1 MKKITEILFVLL
13 LCIFVWQGVNRIKDG
28 GNEKTTVYEGIPEEG
43 KNDDRGNDN
52 RRNRRFSFYM
62 SRGKTNDI
70 CYISYHTE
78 IRKGGVGN
86 RSDQKITV
94 VRIIRK

>member
-1 MKKITEILFVLL
+1 MKKIAEILFVLL
-13 LCIFVWQGVNRIKDG
+13 LCIFVWQGGNRINDG
-28 GNEKTTVYEGIPEEG
+28 GTEKTNVYEGIPEEG
-43 KNDDRGNDN
+43 KNDDRENDN
-52 RRNRRFSFYM
+52 RRNRSFSFYM

-78 IRKGGVGN
+78 IRRGGPEN
-86 RSDQKITV
+86 RSDRKITV

>member
-28 GNEKTTVYEGIPEEG
+28 GNEKTTVYEGIAEEG

-52 RRNRRFSFYM
+52 RRNRSFSFYM

-78 IRKGGVGN
+78 IRRGGAEN